1 MIIQA
6 LHKKWSNPS
15 LQIGCEYHV
24 VYSSE
29 FLPYN
34 RSSVT
39 DVRSVTD
46 LCPFTN
52 APNSHSLPI
61 QLEFEWD
68 PFKFKTAWNVNAS
81 HSTTTQLPFTP
92 IHKPNSHSTVEFESL
107 PFEKSI
113 HLNGNLM
120 VNFELPPIN
129 NTSLLCNHD

>member
-1 MIIQA
+1 MA
-6 LHKKWSNPS
+6 
-15 LQIGCEYHV
+15 
-24 VYSSE
+24 
-29 FLPYN
+29 
-34 RSSVT
+34 
-39 DVRSVTD
+39 D

-129 NTSLLCNHD
+129 NTSLLYLGLLSLTVFFSLRLL

>member
-1 MIIQA
+1 MILLLIRKESIYIDYDIA
-6 LHKKWSNPS
+6 
-15 LQIGCEYHV
+15 
-24 VYSSE
+24 
-29 FLPYN
+29 
-34 RSSVT
+34 
-39 DVRSVTD
+39 D

-129 NTSLLCNHD
+129 NTSLNTIKALHKNCPL